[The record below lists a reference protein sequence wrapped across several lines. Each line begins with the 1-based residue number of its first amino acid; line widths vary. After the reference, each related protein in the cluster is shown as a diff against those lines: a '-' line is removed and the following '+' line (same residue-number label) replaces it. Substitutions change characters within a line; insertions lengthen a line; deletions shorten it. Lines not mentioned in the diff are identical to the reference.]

1 MHLRTFRVE
10 FYLSAT
16 NSTLAYANNTR
27 FEYNIISGN
36 CFVDFNESKI
46 KFVESFPGFQRN
58 RTFRVKTEAGIKRY
72 KAREKIA
79 ITENLPRAPN
89 TRIFNLCTQ
98 FF

>member
-1 MHLRTFRVE
+1 M
-10 FYLSAT
+10 
-16 NSTLAYANNTR
+16 
-27 FEYNIISGN
+27 
-36 CFVDFNESKI
+36 DFNESKI
-46 KFVESFPGFQRN
+46 KFGESFPGFQRN

-72 KAREKIA
+72 KART

>member
-16 NSTLAYANNTR
+16 NSTLAYANNNR

-36 CFVDFNESKI
+36 CFVDFNENKI
-46 KFVESFPGFQRN
+46 KFGESFPGFQRN
-58 RTFRVKTEAGIKRY
+58 RTFRVKTEAGIKHF

-79 ITENLPRAPN
+79 ITGNLPRAPN

>member
-1 MHLRTFRVE
+1 M
-10 FYLSAT
+10 
-16 NSTLAYANNTR
+16 
-27 FEYNIISGN
+27 
-36 CFVDFNESKI
+36 DFNESKI
-46 KFVESFPGFQRN
+46 MFGESFPGFQRN

-72 KAREKIA
+72 KARA

>member
-16 NSTLAYANNTR
+16 NSTLAYANNNG

-46 KFVESFPGFQRN
+46 KFGESFPGFQRN
-58 RTFRVKTEAGIKRY
+58 RTFRVKTETGIKHY
-72 KAREKIA
+72 KAREKIT

-89 TRIFNLCTQ
+89 T
-98 FF
+98 

>member
-1 MHLRTFRVE
+1 M
-10 FYLSAT
+10 
-16 NSTLAYANNTR
+16 
-27 FEYNIISGN
+27 
-36 CFVDFNESKI
+36 DFNESKI
-46 KFVESFPGFQRN
+46 KFGESFPGFQRN
-58 RTFRVKTEAGIKRY
+58 RTFRVKTEAGIKH